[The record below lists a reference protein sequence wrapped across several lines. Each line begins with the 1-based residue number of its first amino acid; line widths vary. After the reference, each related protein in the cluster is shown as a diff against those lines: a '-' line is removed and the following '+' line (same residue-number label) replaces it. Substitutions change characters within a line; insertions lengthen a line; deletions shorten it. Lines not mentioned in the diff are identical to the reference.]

1 MLEHGVEDDEQFAH
15 TRDEGHLLRL
25 TNRQQRLVKVPDDGV
40 EAASCQRAHV
50 QGSTDLGASAPYGA
64 FAP

>member
-1 MLEHGVEDDEQFAH
+1 MFEHRVESNQQFPH

-40 EAASCQRAHV
+40 EAASRQRAHV